1 MSKPVI
7 HARPGTY
14 RALSRLAL
22 NAVHSSGF
30 CIVDA
35 GESFE
40 VEHAEGER
48 CWIRFSDCEPECYF
62 LSESHHDIE
71 RTGSPSECFVERG
84 LTQDIWGDCTP
95 YGPCPC
101 TECRILR
108 AECA

>member
-1 MSKPVI
+1 MNKPVI

-35 GESFE
+35 GEAFE
-40 VEHAEGER
+40 VEVVEGER
-48 CWIRFSDCEPECYF
+48 CWICFAGCEPERYF

-71 RTGSPSECFVERG
+71 R
-84 LTQDIWGDCTP
+84 
-95 YGPCPC
+95 
-101 TECRILR
+101 
-108 AECA
+108 A